1 MTCFDKRQSFELG
14 YKMMKL
20 KKSVASVILSVICAI
35 FFILGLFYSFF
46 VWEILLPI
54 DSSYF
59 YLWVIPPLGF
69 VMTLLCASRLI
80 WKGKKGKVRTLVG
93 MGFVV
98 LLHILVTCWSGLFT
112 LAYSDPEEQIPTS
125 FIMGFALIILIVVAL
140 YVCSIYLFR
149 IIDEK

>member
-14 YKMMKL
+14 YRMMKL
-20 KKSVASVILSVICAI
+20 KKSVASVILSIISAI

-46 VWEILLPI
+46 VCEILLPI

-59 YLWVIPPLGF
+59 YLWVIPPMGF

-80 WKGKKGKVRTLVG
+80 WKGRKGKIRTLVG
-93 MGFVV
+93 MSFVV
-98 LLHILVTCWSGLFT
+98 LLHILVTCWLGLF
-112 LAYSDPEEQIPTS
+112 AVSYSDPEEQITTS
-125 FIMGFALIILIVVAL
+125 FITGFALTILIVVAL
-140 YVCSIYLFR
+140 YVLSIYLFR

>member
-1 MTCFDKRQSFELG
+1 
-14 YKMMKL
+14 MMKL
-20 KKSVASVILSVICAI
+20 KKSVASVILSIISAI

-98 LLHILVTCWSGLFT
+98 LLHILVICWMGFFT
-112 LAYSDPEEQIPTS
+112 LAYSDSEEQISTS
-125 FIMGFALIILIVVAL
+125 FIIGFALIILVVVAL
-140 YVCSIYLFR
+140 YVCSIYLFK

>member
-1 MTCFDKRQSFELG
+1 LLSDYRV
-14 YKMMKL
+14 MKL
-20 KKSVASVILSVICAI
+20 KKSAASAILSVISAI

-59 YLWVIPPLGF
+59 YLWVIPPMGF
-69 VMTLLCASRLI
+69 IMTLLCASRLI

-98 LLHILVTCWSGLFT
+98 LLHILVISWLGLFT
-112 LAYSDPEEQIPTS
+112 LAYSDPKEQVSTS
-125 FIMGFALIILIVVAL
+125 FILGFALMVLSVVAL
-140 YVCSIYLFR
+140 YVCSIYLFK